1 MKVAYLDAF
10 SGLSGDMTV
19 GALLDCGLD
28 VSVLEREL
36 ATLGIGGYRI
46 RRETR
51 VRSGIQATK
60 FVVEIDDH
68 SHDHPSRDEH
78 SHRAFR
84 DIRERIRQ
92 SGLAPRVCELA
103 LQVFVRLAEA
113 EAKVHGVE
121 PDDVT

>member
-1 MKVAYLDAF
+1 MRSMKFRLNSSEARSVGSGKF
-10 SGLSGDMTV
+10 SLSGDMTV

-28 VSVLEREL
+28 VAALEREL

-68 SHDHPSRDEH
+68 SHHHPSRDEH

-84 DIRERIRQ
+84 DIRERI
-92 SGLAPRVCELA
+92 
-103 LQVFVRLAEA
+103 
-113 EAKVHGVE
+113 
-121 PDDVT
+121 

>member
-28 VSVLEREL
+28 VAALEREL

-60 FVVEIDDH
+60 FV
-68 SHDHPSRDEH
+68 SAASPTRCGFTGSRM
-78 SHRAFR
+78 S
-84 DIRERIRQ
+84 
-92 SGLAPRVCELA
+92 SSTP
-103 LQVFVRLAEA
+103 
-113 EAKVHGVE
+113 
-121 PDDVT
+121 